1 MESKLNGQIRSGYRS
16 LAYIEYQWQ
25 FEKTVAEISNTFIS
39 ANDTRMDQAIL
50 KALRLCGEFF
60 EVERSYIFQLSE
72 DGKSKSNTHE
82 WCGDG
87 VKSQKERMQNLPV
100 GDFQWL
106 MKRVRQDEYLY
117 IPDVTEMPSSAAQ
130 EKKFFLDNDISSII
144 LIALTIEGEMK
155 GFFGF
160 DLPAGKRVWK
170 YEQLAFLKEVTGII
184 SGVIARLDAG
194 KEIYKKEEIFR
205 SISENAFDLIALLD
219 LEGYY
224 LYCNHPYLDSLGYEP
239 QELIGESAFDIIHP
253 AEKNKMA
260 RLFLE
265 SVESRTAGAT
275 LLMRLICK
283 DGSFK
288 WIEHNIKQML
298 LEDYEPDKVLINA
311 RDISEQ
317 KQAEDQLV
325 IQRNLGVRLAGAS
338 NLRQALNYCL
348 AAAIDSSIMDSGG
361 VYLVDPDTG
370 TLELSCHQGLP
381 AYYYHNCNYYTPDS
395 PIAKL
400 VKDGESSY
408 GNIEEDL
415 NCDDVI
421 AREGLKAFA
430 VLPIRVEEKTI
441 AALNVASHTFSK
453 IPKSSLVALETIVS
467 QVYSAG
473 TRIQAEQ
480 NFQKSVE
487 KYKTLVS
494 NIPGI
499 IFSCEL
505 DTEKTMKHISGEV
518 EELTGYKASDFINN
532 QVRSYSSIMHPDDRE
547 HVYNTIIGHQLKE
560 HPYHVRYRIITADG
574 SIRWFRESGR
584 AIHNKDSPAGP
595 VSHIDGVIIDMT
607 DLKRYEEQLHY
618 LSRHDQLTGLPN
630 RAFFESELSRLEK
643 DGKHPISIISMDLD
657 GLKLINDSMDHDTG
671 DQVLKACAGI
681 LEKSFRSS
689 DILARVGGDEFAVI
703 LPDTDSKTSE
713 NVTRRIREKIA
724 SYNND
729 NPDLPVSLS
738 MGVAT
743 AEKSDTSVKSLFKQ
757 ADDLMYRDKLYSS
770 FSGRNK
776 IVKSLMTALSERDF
790 ITEGHAMRLEK
801 LCLKLGEM
809 NDLSSKQLADL
820 ALLSQAHDLGKAGIP
835 DKILF
840 KTESLDEAE
849 WEIMKMHPEKGYR
862 IALSS
867 PELAGVAEYIL
878 KHHERWD
885 GKGYPLGLKGE
896 DIPVLCRIL
905 AVVDAFDA
913 MTSERPYKP
922 AMSIDDAKKELLACA
937 GQQFDPHLVE
947 MLLKLPELAD

>member
-1 MESKLNGQIRSGYRS
+1 MESKLNDQNRSGYRS

-25 FEKTVAEISNTFIS
+25 FEKTVTEISNTFIS
-39 ANDTRMDQAIL
+39 ATASQMDQAIS
-50 KALRLCGEFF
+50 KALSLCGEFF

-82 WCGDG
+82 WCADG
-87 VKSQKERMQNLPV
+87 VESQKERMQNLSV
-100 GDFQWL
+100 DDFQWL
-106 MKRVRQDEYLY
+106 MNRVWQDEYVY
-117 IPDVTEMPSSAAQ
+117 IPDVIAMPSSAVQ

-144 LIALTIEGEMK
+144 LIALTIEGEMR

-160 DLPAGKRVWK
+160 DLPKGKRIWK
-170 YEQLAFLKEVTGII
+170 NEQLTFLTVVTGII
-184 SGVIARLDAG
+184 SGVIGRVDAD
-194 KEIYKKEEIFR
+194 KEIHKKEEMFR

-224 LYCNHPYLDSLGYEP
+224 LYCNQSYLDILGYEP
-239 QELIGESAFDIIHP
+239 QELIGKSAFDIIHP

-265 SVESRTAGAT
+265 SVENSNTGAT

-288 WIEHNIKQML
+288 WVEHNIKQML
-298 LEDYEPDKVLINA
+298 SEDNEPDKVLISA
-311 RDISEQ
+311 HDISEQ
-317 KQAEDQLV
+317 KQAEEQLL
-325 IQRNLGVRLAGAS
+325 IQRNLGVRLAGTS
-338 NLRQALNYCL
+338 DLNQALQHCL
-348 AAAIDSSIMDSGG
+348 TAAIGISIMDSGG
-361 VYLVDPDTG
+361 IYLVDPNTG
-370 TLELSCHQGLP
+370 ALELNCHQGLSP
-381 AYYYHNCNYYTPDS
+381 DYYNNCTYYSPDS
-395 PIAKL
+395 PNAKL
-400 VKDGESSY
+400 VKDGEPFY
-408 GNIEEDL
+408 GNGEEDL
-415 NCDDVI
+415 NYEDAIV
-421 AREGLKAFA
+421 REGLKAFA
-430 VLPIRVEEKTI
+430 VLPIRIEEKSI
-441 AALNVASHTFSK
+441 AAINVASHTFSK
-453 IPKSSLVALETIVS
+453 IPKNSRVALETIVS
-467 QVYSAG
+467 QISSAIA
-473 TRIQAEQ
+473 RIQIEQ
-480 NFQKSVE
+480 NLQKSVE

-499 IFSCEL
+499 IFSCEQ
-505 DTEKTMKHISGEV
+505 DTEWTMKHISGDV
-518 EELTGYKASDFINN
+518 EELTGYKASDFICN
-532 QVRSYSSIMHPDDRE
+532 QVRSYSSIIHPDDRD
-547 HVYNTIIGHQLKE
+547 HVYNAIIRHQLKE
-560 HPYHVRYRIITADG
+560 YPYHVRYRIITADG

-584 AIHNKDSPAGP
+584 AIYNKDGS

-607 DLKRYEEQLHY
+607 DLRRYEEQLHY
-618 LSRHDQLTGLPN
+618 LSQHDQLTGLSN
-630 RAFFESELSRLEK
+630 RTFFESELSRLEK
-643 DGKHPISIISMDLD
+643 DGKYPLSIVSMDLD
-657 GLKLINDSMDHDTG
+657 GLKLINDTMDHDIG
-671 DQVLKACAGI
+671 NQLLKACAGI

-713 NVTRRIREKIA
+713 NIARRIRENIA
-724 SYNND
+724 KYNND
-729 NPDLPVSLS
+729 NPDLPISLS

-743 AEKSDTSVKSLFKQ
+743 AEQSDTSVKSLFKQ

-770 FSGRNK
+770 ISGRNK

-809 NDLSSKQLADL
+809 NNLSSKQLADL
-820 ALLSQAHDLGKAGIP
+820 ALLSQVHDLGKVGIP
-835 DKILF
+835 DKVLF
-840 KTESLDEAE
+840 KTKSLDEAE
-849 WEIMKMHPEKGYR
+849 WEIMKLHPEKGYR

-867 PELAGVAEYIL
+867 PELAGIADYIL

-896 DIPVLCRIL
+896 DIPILCRIL

-922 AMSIDDAKKELLACA
+922 AMSIEDAKKELLACA

-947 MLLKLPELAD
+947 MLLKLPELAE